1 MSKSLLLSWILAV
14 GLAIAFALMMGL
26 PKLIG
31 PSPNPIFAIIAGRSG
46 IALFEPL
53 IRMTTGVV
61 EIIAALLLVLP
72 KTRRYGAMLALA
84 ITAGAIGF
92 HLSPWLGIELPNIPQ
107 LLAHLRDGKSIQE
120 VDALNLATD
129 GGTLFAMAVT
139 FFTIAGA
146 ILWLEKATALKSRSQ

>member
-1 MSKSLLLSWILAV
+1 
-14 GLAIAFALMMGL
+14 
-26 PKLIG
+26 
-31 PSPNPIFAIIAGRSG
+31 
-46 IALFEPL
+46 
-53 IRMTTGVV
+53 MTTGVV

-84 ITAGAIGF
+84 ITAGAISF

-107 LLAHLRDGKSIQE
+107 LLVHLRDGKSIQE

-139 FFTIAGA
+139 FFTVAGA
-146 ILWLEKATALKSRSQ
+146 ILWLEKTTAIKSRTQ